1 MVKIILGFVSLACLL
16 LTSACGRSET
26 AGGETQ
32 AAAQGPA
39 GRWERRYQDDVG
51 QPYHE
56 VLDLRADGTYV
67 KDAPGWIA
75 DRGHYLIEDN
85 VIAFRSDVNQR
96 ASRDMHFRID
106 KDGLTLS
113 VSVPFPLSEPWTRA
127 TFAPN
132 FHTVAHAGR
141 ALPQSLPTLMMS
153 AYAAL
158 VVEWH
163 EDAVPTSISLQELQS
178 GGYEVTLRF
187 FSPSSKEEYV
197 IRMTENL
204 VKTSIGDGS
213 RSLQSPLPP
222 DFMDLLPVL
231 DLASRDGFTGALKK
245 ADVRTYG
252 KFGPVWMIHTG
263 APTGASYSAA
273 NGARIREDVTGYIAQ
288 YNADWAAAGKM
299 LRKALKQEQSRLQD
313 SLAQL
318 ETKMKEERKNNTFS
332 MSKSGDRLM
341 SVVRSVQELANE
353 LENTSKTV
361 TAGEYSVFSEL
372 RDNRKQ
378 EKILSLGERDENE
391 ENPADDSLL
400 NANEETPEGDGLP
413 DSDEN
418 VNSAE
423 SDVDRL

>member
-32 AAAQGPA
+32 AAAQGPV
-39 GRWERRYQDDVG
+39 GRWEQRYQDDVG

-299 LRKALKQEQSRLQD
+299 LRKALEQRVPEKTGDSAFSRGLKN
-313 SLAQL
+313 SESSCRAAGGMW
-318 ETKMKEERKNNTFS
+318 TKGNSSHGTF
-332 MSKSGDRLM
+332 G
-341 SVVRSVQELANE
+341 QC
-353 LENTSKTV
+353 
-361 TAGEYSVFSEL
+361 
-372 RDNRKQ
+372 Q
-378 EKILSLGERDENE
+378 
-391 ENPADDSLL
+391 
-400 NANEETPEGDGLP
+400 
-413 DSDEN
+413 
-418 VNSAE
+418 
-423 SDVDRL
+423 